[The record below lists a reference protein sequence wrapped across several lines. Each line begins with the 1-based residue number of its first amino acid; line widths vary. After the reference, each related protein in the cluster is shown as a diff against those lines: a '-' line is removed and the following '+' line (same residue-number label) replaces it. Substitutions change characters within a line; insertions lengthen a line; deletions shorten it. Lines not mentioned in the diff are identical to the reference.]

1 MTSKMCILGHN
12 KVDAKDRATALWEW
26 CVNVNDWDTINI
38 KRDMEDIPL
47 LVTVDRRRQEKSKM
61 FYNLGQWTMT
71 PSQREQTVGL
81 LCNLKRT
88 VCIQRTVMNKY
99 QRSHEACPHKSP
111 LWPLWSSQEEEW
123 ENKIETYHDHPV
135 GCSLAS
141 NLCEQE
147 K

>member
-1 MTSKMCILGHN
+1 MLQWTDDGRK
-12 KVDAKDRATALWEW
+12 T
-26 CVNVNDWDTINI
+26 
-38 KRDMEDIPL
+38 
-47 LVTVDRRRQEKSKM
+47 LVREQDV
-61 FYNLGQWTMT
+61 YNLGQRTMT

-81 LCNLKRT
+81 LCNLKRM
-88 VCIQRTVMNKY
+88 VCIQRAVMNKY

-111 LWPLWSSQEEEW
+111 LRPLWSSQEER